1 MLCWFLPSH
10 DVNQLTVYMYL
21 LLLEPPSH
29 YYPPSHPSRLSQ
41 RTDRALCVT
50 QRLLTSYQFYTF
62 SVYISMLLSQCVIPS
77 PAPEVCF
84 LFSSLFV
91 IKCYIRIHRV
101 SQVALVVKDPPSDAG
116 SIPGLGKSPGE
127 SNGNPLEY
135 SCLEN
140 PHGQRSL
147 GGYSPWG
154 CKELDTAEHLSIQHT
169 LEAIKKK
176 NTCKTEYICLLPSIP
191 SSRDSQWSPTG
202 HTLFFLF
209 TNLLGT

>member
-1 MLCWFLPSH
+1 
-10 DVNQLTVYMYL
+10 
-21 LLLEPPSH
+21 
-29 YYPPSHPSRLSQ
+29 
-41 RTDRALCVT
+41 
-50 QRLLTSYQFYTF
+50 
-62 SVYISMLLSQCVIPS
+62 MLLSQCVIPS

-101 SQVALVVKDPPSDAG
+101 SQVALVVKNPPSDAG